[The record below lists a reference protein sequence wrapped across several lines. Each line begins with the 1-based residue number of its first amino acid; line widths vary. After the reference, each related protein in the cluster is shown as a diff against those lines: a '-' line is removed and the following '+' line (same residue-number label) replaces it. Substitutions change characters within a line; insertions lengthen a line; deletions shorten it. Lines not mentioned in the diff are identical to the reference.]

1 MCQSIL
7 FSIRFMK
14 EVLISIQRGLWG
26 MIYPSIRAIAVG
38 FDGGLKVV
46 YYLDREPNGDDYENI
61 SDVVGEVCSGIPFKK
76 VEEICIYTLDSFLN
90 LENLE
95 SWVYMRQEK
104 KGIPR
109 RE

>member
-1 MCQSIL
+1 
-7 FSIRFMK
+7 MK
-14 EVLISIQRGLWG
+14 DEKHIELRRDVLISIQRALWG
-26 MIYPSIRAIAVG
+26 MIHPSIRAIAVG
-38 FDGGLKVV
+38 FDGVEKLKVV
-46 YYLDREPNGDDYENI
+46 YYLDREPNDDDYENI
-61 SDVVGEVCSGIPFKK
+61 SDVVGEVCSDIPFKK

-104 KGIPR
+104 KSIPP